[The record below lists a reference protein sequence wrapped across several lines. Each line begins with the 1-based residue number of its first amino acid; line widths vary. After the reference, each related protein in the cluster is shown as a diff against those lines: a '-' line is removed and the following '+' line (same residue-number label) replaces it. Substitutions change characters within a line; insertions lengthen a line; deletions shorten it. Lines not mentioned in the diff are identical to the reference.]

1 MPFCHLGIVGYFFS
15 LAEGAAIPGTAEAD
29 FEAVVVEETVKG
41 TAGGAAVGFA
51 AGAVLAGEAGTGA
64 APAAA
69 GGLAAAGEVLEGAGT
84 ALLAMGAVELGEPVG
99 EAMVLLGTL
108 AEADG
113 STLLL
118 DRLEVGIVGLL
129 GVGAPEVMLEEA
141 VVLDDDSIAPDW
153 IVAELVVAELV
164 DDNAAELLD
173 DEASVAVAVAEA
185 DERLWIFRH
194 AQARL

>member
-1 MPFCHLGIVGYFFS
+1 M
-15 LAEGAAIPGTAEAD
+15 AEGAAIPGTAEAGVAE
-29 FEAVVVEETVKG
+29 EAVEG
-41 TAGGAAVGFA
+41 TADGAAVGFA
-51 AGAVLAGEAGTGA
+51 AGAVLAGEAGTGT

-84 ALLAMGAVELGEPVG
+84 ALLAVGAVELNEPVG
-99 EAMVLLGTL
+99 EAVVLLGTL
-108 AEADG
+108 ADADG

-118 DRLEVGIVGLL
+118 GRLKVGIVGLL
-129 GVGAPEVMLEEA
+129 EVGAPEVMLEEA
-141 VVLDDDSIAPDW
+141 VVLDDDSVVPDW

-164 DDNAAELLD
+164 DDAEAELLGDEAELVD

-185 DERLWIFRH
+185 DERLWIFLH